1 MFGCGQCGC
10 ALSELGSDMCPK
22 FVEAVLVV
30 LGESCAVF
38 DSVAMLPHMET
49 NEPELFDEAG

>member
-1 MFGCGQCGC
+1 
-10 ALSELGSDMCPK
+10 MCPK

-38 DSVAMLPHMET
+38 DSVAMLTHMET